1 MDKRR
6 RCRLCCCLGGYNITI
21 ESNGMRLAG
30 YKTLQQSRNTYT
42 RPSFN
47 ETTANKQPDHDKP
60 LSWWWWWWCSL
71 QVCLFVT
78 TIQPHRRSQM
88 ENSDAPEISLG
99 HKRTRT
105 KLSWNILLN
114 RPHTSRIGNQRA
126 RHSFSCE
133 NSSCRCVERPNEPHP
148 YKSYI
153 EFCPLPLFCCV
164 GWTFRTVGKFLT
176 LISFDRIIKQ
186 VTILINF
193 DYFTLKSN

>member
-6 RCRLCCCLGGYNITI
+6 RRWRLCCCPGGYNITI

-88 ENSDAPEISLG
+88 ENSDAPEISLV
-99 HKRTRT
+99 HKPTRT
-105 KLSWNILLN
+105 KLSWNILFNLIPAGIEIN
-114 RPHTSRIGNQRA
+114 EPDIPFPVKTAAVDVWNQRTSRTHTKAIS
-126 RHSFSCE
+126 SFALCPYSVVLDGRFVRLV
-133 NSSCRCVERPNEPHP
+133 SSWLC
-148 YKSYI
+148 SI
-153 EFCPLPLFCCV
+153 
-164 GWTFRTVGKFLT
+164 LT
-176 LISFDRIIKQ
+176 RL
-186 VTILINF
+186 
-193 DYFTLKSN
+193 

>member
-1 MDKRR
+1 MMMMMMLSASVFVCHHNTTTSSQPNGKF
-6 RCRLCCCLGGYNITI
+6 RCARNFSCTQTHTNEIKL
-21 ESNGMRLAG
+21 
-30 YKTLQQSRNTYT
+30 KHPLQ
-42 RPSFN
+42 
-47 ETTANKQPDHDKP
+47 
-60 LSWWWWWWCSL
+60 
-71 QVCLFVT
+71 
-78 TIQPHRRSQM
+78 
-88 ENSDAPEISLG
+88 
-99 HKRTRT
+99 
-105 KLSWNILLN
+105 
-114 RPHTSRIGNQRA
+114 PHTSRNRNQRA

-176 LISFDRIIKQ
+176 LLNFDKIIKQ